1 MSSIRLQSAAD
12 SWAADSPR
20 TFVVGRDASCDIVST
35 EATVSRRHAEIR
47 AVGGGGDG
55 WEVVDLGSTH
65 GTWVNGQRVQQRALT
80 GTTSVRF
87 GDTAA
92 GFDLTVTVTG
102 AAAPPPP
109 VPGAPAPP
117 PFTAPPPAAAT
128 AIGRPEAPTPPAG
141 PPPGLDVTMVPHAG
155 GPGPGGFGGGPGLL
169 VRVDGP
175 DKRFPGGQPVRIGRE
190 PGLEVVC
197 DDPAVSRQHAIV
209 EPRPDGWWLVDRST
223 SGTFINGDRVTQ
235 RRLVEPTEVLLG
247 HPTAGYELELVPV
260 VDAGVAAKGIAK
272 KKRRR
277 TLTLVA
283 AAVAVL
289 LVVGGGVTAAVLLGG
304 DDGGGGSP
312 QSAEGGEGLSEDEL
326 DRAKAATVFLLA
338 YGEDGEPSHSGSGSV
353 ISEDGLIL
361 TNAHVA
367 DPAAP
372 GQDSDPVA
380 FVAVG
385 FTDPDDDDRPVELRY
400 RAETIVSDGVLD
412 LAVVKIVADAE
423 GNEVDASDLDL
434 PEPLPVGDSDGL
446 RTNDEITAL
455 GYPGLATA
463 NSEFANEGELPA
475 LTVTTGRVATFTGSD
490 ILETERAEIDA
501 DLRIGS
507 GNSGG
512 PSIDD
517 QGEIVGINTRVFTE
531 RISDLV
537 EGQGGQFTGG
547 SARVVP
553 VNLASDVLDIA
564 QDGGDP
570 DYASPYLANLPDADQ
585 QMSSGSATVEQHGWA
600 PDGAQG
606 TCTGT
611 STIEQPQIVSVAP
624 GDVVYAEFVF
634 TGLAEGTPFT
644 IELLDIQ
651 DPTVTLGSAPVT
663 WEAQYDG
670 ECVFVGFEVPAGV
683 AGINAV
689 PVIGDQPVLDNPLQ
703 FQ

>member
-12 SWAADSPR
+12 SWASDGPR
-20 TFVVGRDASCDIVST
+20 TFVIGREVDCDIVST
-35 EATVSRRHAEIR
+35 QAAVSRRHAEIR
-47 AVGGGGDG
+47 AAGDG

-65 GTWVNGQRVQQRALT
+65 GTWVNGQRVQRHTLT
-80 GTTSVRF
+80 GTTSIRF
-87 GDTAA
+87 GDTSN

-102 AAAPPPP
+102 AAAPPPA
-109 VPGAPAPP
+109 APAPP
-117 PFTAPPPAAAT
+117 PFNAPPPAAAT
-128 AIGRPEAPTPPAG
+128 AVGRPGPAPGQAPPAG

-175 DKRFPGGQPVRIGRE
+175 DLRFPPGLPVRIGRE

-197 DDPAVSRQHAIV
+197 DDPAVSRQHALV
-209 EPRPDGWWLVDRST
+209 EPRRDGWWLVDRST
-223 SGTFINGDRVTQ
+223 SGTFIDGERITQ
-235 RRLVEPTEVLLG
+235 YKLEEPTEVSLG

-260 VDAGVAAKGIAK
+260 VAAGVAAKGIAK

-277 TLTLVA
+277 TLAVVA
-283 AAVAVL
+283 AAVAIL

-304 DDGGGGSP
+304 DDDGGS
-312 QSAEGGEGLSEDEL
+312 QQASGGGEGLTESEL

-338 YGEDGEPSHSGSGSV
+338 YDENGEPSHSGSGSV

-380 FVAVG
+380 FVDIG
-385 FTDPDDDDRPVELRY
+385 FTNPENDDDPVELRY

-412 LAVVKIVADAE
+412 IAVVKIVADAE
-423 GNEVDASDLDL
+423 GNEVDSSDLDL
-434 PEPLPVGDSDGL
+434 PEPLPIGDSDSL

-463 NSEFANEGELPA
+463 GSDLATSGSLPA

-490 ILETERAEIDA
+490 ILDAERAEIDA

-512 PSIDD
+512 PSIDEN
-517 QGEIVGINTRVFTE
+517 GEIVGLNTRVFTE

-537 EGQGGQFTGG
+537 EGEGGQFTGG

-553 VNLASDVLDIA
+553 VNLAADVVEIA
-564 QDGGDP
+564 KDGGDP
-570 DYASPYLANLPDADQ
+570 EYVSPYLENLTQTQPDMTGGTAKVEAFGWSAEGDQ
-585 QMSSGSATVEQHGWA
+585 GQCQN
-600 PDGAQG
+600 
-606 TCTGT
+606 T
-611 STIEQPQIVSVAP
+611 STVDNPQTLPAAA
-624 GDVVYAEFVF
+624 GDVIYPEFVF
-634 TGLAEGTPFT
+634 TGLPDGANFAIDFFAWAPGIDPVQIGTVDIT
-644 IELLDIQ
+644 WDAGLD
-651 DPTVTLGSAPVT
+651 
-663 WEAQYDG
+663 AQ
-670 ECVFVGFEVPAGV
+670 CVFVPFEVPADAPGLIAAPRSGEDYAV
-683 AGINAV
+683 ENPVVFAG
-689 PVIGDQPVLDNPLQ
+689 
-703 FQ
+703 